1 MVFGVT
7 SPQGKGSGGSGGP
20 AAPAAAPTL
29 AVTWAHVSEPE
40 LKAPCLR
47 RCARAE
53 QSQDPE
59 TRCRSLHLSG
69 DAKCL

>member
-29 AVTWAHVSEPE
+29 AVTWVRVSEPE
-40 LKAPCLR
+40 LKVPCLR
-47 RCARAE
+47 RWVGAE
-53 QSQDPE
+53 QNQDPE